1 VCECVCVCVCVCL
14 FVNVFELVWPCVAL
28 CGIVSILADSQDVKY
43 FELRNDF
50 TLPTNNNCMGDGL
63 PCTTFYHETCH
74 NLASEALDADIYVVG
89 IEHVRFL
96 GVWVLF
102 WHAAVCFCPSALPRD
117 VHVSDS
123 MRATATVGLVSSRRS

>member
-1 VCECVCVCVCVCL
+1 MCVCVCVCL

-89 IEHVRFL
+89 IEHVR
-96 GVWVLF
+96 
-102 WHAAVCFCPSALPRD
+102 AC
-117 VHVSDS
+117 
-123 MRATATVGLVSSRRS
+123 VSSGYGCCSGMQLFVSARLPCLETCT